1 MDVSPIAE
9 SDLLSIRADRRV
21 SRRAFA
27 AMLRLLAL
35 MLALAFT
42 AVIANAQYSG
52 GSGGSS
58 PLGAVDIPVESGLF
72 ALISNTMNEAAAA
85 PTGDN
90 E

>member
-1 MDVSPIAE
+1 
-9 SDLLSIRADRRV
+9 
-21 SRRAFA
+21 
-27 AMLRLLAL
+27 MLRLLAL

-85 PTGDN
+85 PTDDN